1 MNLSASAFSNGA
13 TEFKI
18 RIASSNVLFQCTP
31 CQALHFWVCFSDSD
45 KEVIPRDRKS
55 CWDNGVT
62 GLTSLRLVYHKGGS
76 PPFSVMQ

>member
-1 MNLSASAFSNGA
+1 MDLSTGAFSNSA

-18 RIASSNVLFQCTP
+18 WIASSNVLFQCTP
-31 CQALHFWVCFSDSD
+31 CQALHFSICFSDSD
-45 KEVIPRDRKS
+45 KEVTPRNRKS

-62 GLTSLRLVYHKGGS
+62 GLTSLRLAYHKGGS